1 MNLREFATKNVQR
14 NAKAYFAYFLSST
27 ISAALLFSFTML
39 VFHPDFDVSL
49 FPQHIKNSFYVTTV
63 IAYLFLCF
71 FVFYSISVFLKSRYK
86 EFGILYIIGA
96 SKKLVQK
103 MIRIENMLI
112 SSVAAV
118 AGILVGLIF
127 SKILLAA
134 SGKLLGYDALKFYFP
149 VKAMIITF
157 SAFVIIG
164 IVISTFC
171 TFIIREDKV
180 LNLIKGTKRPRPEP
194 KASVIL
200 SIICIVLLAV
210 GYFLS
215 VTSSIK
221 TITNRIIPVTTMV
234 VVATYLLFSQLS
246 VFVIKLLKRNRN
258 LYMKKTTMLWVS
270 NLLYR
275 VKDNTRMFFLITITS
290 TVALS
295 AIGSVYAYWRD
306 KEYQIN
312 REFPQAFVFSNTYE
326 NKDEVD
332 LKTDFI
338 EDSLKDEGIPY
349 TKASNEIKFV
359 IPDGD
364 ADEVVI
370 INETGYKKLASTL
383 ALNTIPF
390 NENETIKHSSFS
402 ADKRKNISLNNIK
415 LEVTKESDKGILPT
429 IHRDVNVA
437 NYNKG
442 VYVVKDEIYERI
454 TGVKYY
460 FGALNVEDYKDTLNI
475 SENFYNNFENI
486 DENNKFYNNSLK
498 AYILESTKI
507 AYGVLLFSVIFI
519 GLIFFVTT
527 GSFLYNKC
535 YMDIIEDKTKYK
547 QLNKIGLTF
556 KEIKSIL
563 NIEIGVLF
571 LLPYIVAVVHFAFAI
586 SAMKHSL
593 GIEITVPALQVIG
606 IMLIAQIIYFFIIR
620 KNYLL
625 EMKKSLI

>member
-39 VFHPDFDVSL
+39 IFHPNFNISL
-49 FPQHIKNSFYVTTV
+49 FPQHIKNSFYVTMV

-103 MIRIENMLI
+103 MIGIENMLI
-112 SSVAAV
+112 SSMAAF
-118 AGILVGLIF
+118 AGILLGLIF

-134 SGKLLGYDALKFYFP
+134 SGKLLGYNALKFYFP
-149 VKAMIITF
+149 AKAMIITF
-157 SAFVIIG
+157 TSFVIIG

-200 SIICIVLLAV
+200 AIICIVLLTV

-246 VFVIKLLKRNRN
+246 IFIIKLLKRNRN

-306 KEYQIN
+306 KEYQLS
-312 REFPQAFVFSNTYE
+312 REFPQAFFFSNTYE

-332 LKTDFI
+332 LKADFI
-338 EDSLKDEGIPY
+338 ENSLKVQGISY
-349 TKASNEIKFV
+349 TKASDEIKFV

-364 ADEVVI
+364 TDEVVI
-370 INETGYKKLASTL
+370 INETCYKRLASTL
-383 ALNTIPF
+383 ALNTITF
-390 NENETIKHSSFS
+390 NNHETIKYSSFS
-402 ADKRKNISLNNIK
+402 ADKRKNISLDNIK
-415 LEVTKESDKGILPT
+415 LEVTKESDKGILPA
-429 IHRDVNVA
+429 IYRDVNVV
-437 NYNKG
+437 NYRD

-454 TGVKYY
+454 IGVKYY

-475 SENFYNNFENI
+475 CENFYNNFKDI
-486 DENNKFYNNSLK
+486 DENNKFYNNFLK

-535 YMDIIEDKTKYK
+535 YMDIIEDKSKYK

-586 SAMKHSL
+586 SALKYSL
-593 GIEITVPALQVIG
+593 GIEITVAALQVIG
-606 IMLIAQIIYFFIIR
+606 IMLIIQIIYFFIIR